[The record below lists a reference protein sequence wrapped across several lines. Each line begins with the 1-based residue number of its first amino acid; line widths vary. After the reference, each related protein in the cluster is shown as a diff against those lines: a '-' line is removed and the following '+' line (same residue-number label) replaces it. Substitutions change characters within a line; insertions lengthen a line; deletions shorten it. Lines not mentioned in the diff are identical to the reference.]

1 MPRPSQFSSESI
13 LEATAHLASE
23 RGPAATTIGAIARE
37 LGAPTGSIYHR
48 FASRDAL
55 LAEVWLHTV
64 EAFQAGFIAEL
75 ADGDPHEVGL
85 GAALFTPAWVRAHRV
100 PARLLLLH
108 HRDDFLPGG
117 WPPEVADRAGRLAT
131 DMNRALRAFARSTFG
146 STGAAALRRG
156 RFALIDV
163 PGAAVGPHLRADE
176 NLPDIIEELVRAA
189 YLAIVPRVGRRG
201 PR

>member
-1 MPRPSQFSSESI
+1 M
-13 LEATAHLASE
+13 
-23 RGPAATTIGAIARE
+23 GAIAQE

-48 FASRDAL
+48 FASRDIL

-75 ADGDPHEVGL
+75 ASGRPRDAGL
-85 GAALFTPAWVRAHRV
+85 NAALYTPGWVRAHRA

-117 WPPEVADRAGRLAT
+117 WPPEVADRAGRLAAE
-131 DMNRALRAFARSTFG
+131 MGRALRGFAREAFG
-146 STGAAALRRG
+146 SVGLTALRRS
-156 RFALIDV
+156 RFALVDV

-176 NLPDIIEELVRAA
+176 DLPDVVEDLVRSA
-189 YLAIVPRVGRRG
+189 YLAIVPAVARG
-201 PR
+201 ARQ